1 MLSSKESKTNA
12 SNGLDA
18 FAKTHDLAEQ
28 LAFAETIAEKNP
40 EAVLALL
47 QVTLNQKHAA
57 FEQLDELRQKLNGSQ
72 WRPAIFLSWLQSH
85 PERAL
90 VAVSGQRVSV
100 GVAPGIAPESL
111 TMGTSIFLDAG
122 ADLLV
127 SLAPELASVGSVGA
141 FSRFHGDR
149 AVIVGPGEVELVVE
163 LGHDLR
169 DRSLK
174 KGDLLLFDGEACVA
188 TDVVESRH
196 QHASILREIE
206 ADKRIEE
213 LAGLED
219 VFEEVVGDVSL
230 HLFHPEVVAR
240 YRANPV
246 KGIILT
252 GPPGVGK
259 TSLIKCIA
267 RRLNELPNV
276 SAKVF
281 VAPPS
286 IHRSKWHGESEERIR
301 AMFAE
306 VKRAVSDGSYALL
319 VFDDVDH
326 LGSRGG
332 VNEIDS
338 RILPSFL
345 HEIDELRRVDRVLLV
360 GSTNRPDLLDEALM
374 RSGRFGDRQYAIPRP
389 GTRRATTDILAR
401 YLTEDLPYRDGAVG
415 RRSMIEQ
422 AVSALYAPNGELA
435 TLATLHFRSG
445 ATRPVTPGALM
456 SGALIEAATEEA
468 KRRSCHRERRGERR
482 GEPAGLGGDDLL
494 AGFDLQLTAVI
505 DRLRPETARRLLDL
519 PPDLDVVKVERAS
532 RGTRARRYTFTT
544 PSD

>member
-1 MLSSKESKTNA
+1 MLSSKESKTNE

-18 FAKTHDLAEQ
+18 FAKTHGLEEQ
-28 LAFAETIAEKNP
+28 LAFAEAIAEKNP

-57 FEQLDELRQKLNGSQ
+57 FQQLEKLQQKLNGSQ
-72 WRPAIFLSWLQSH
+72 WRPAIFLRRLESF

-100 GVAPGIAPESL
+100 GVAPGIPPERL
-111 TMGTSIFLDAG
+111 TVGTSVYLDAG

-163 LGHDLR
+163 LGHDIRNR
-169 DRSLK
+169 DLK
-174 KGDLLLFDGEACVA
+174 KGDLLLFDGEAYVA

-196 QHASILREIE
+196 QHATILQEIE

-219 VFEEVVGDVSL
+219 VFEEIVGDVSL
-230 HLFHPEVVAR
+230 HLFYPEVVAR
-240 YRANPV
+240 HRANPV

-306 VKRAVSDGSYALL
+306 VKLAVSDGSYALL

-332 VNEIDS
+332 MKRSTVAFCRASCTKSTSSAASTASCSSD
-338 RILPSFL
+338 
-345 HEIDELRRVDRVLLV
+345 RRT
-360 GSTNRPDLLDEALM
+360 GPTCS
-374 RSGRFGDRQYAIPRP
+374 
-389 GTRRATTDILAR
+389 TRR
-401 YLTEDLPYRDGAVG
+401 
-415 RRSMIEQ
+415 
-422 AVSALYAPNGELA
+422 
-435 TLATLHFRSG
+435 
-445 ATRPVTPGALM
+445 
-456 SGALIEAATEEA
+456 
-468 KRRSCHRERRGERR
+468 
-482 GEPAGLGGDDLL
+482 
-494 AGFDLQLTAVI
+494 
-505 DRLRPETARRLLDL
+505 
-519 PPDLDVVKVERAS
+519 
-532 RGTRARRYTFTT
+532 
-544 PSD
+544 

>member
-1 MLSSKESKTNA
+1 MLSSKESKTNE

-18 FAKTHDLAEQ
+18 FAKTHGLEEQ

-57 FEQLDELRQKLNGSQ
+57 SQQLEKLQQKLNGSQ
-72 WRPAIFLSWLQSH
+72 WRPAIFLRRLESF

-100 GVAPGIAPESL
+100 GVAPGIPPESL
-111 TMGTSIFLDAG
+111 TVGTSIYLDAG

-163 LGHDLR
+163 LGHDIRNR
-169 DRSLK
+169 DLT
-174 KGDLLLFDGEACVA
+174 KGDLLLFDGEAYVA

-196 QHASILREIE
+196 QHATILQEIE

-230 HLFHPEVVAR
+230 HLFHAEVVAR
-240 YRANPV
+240 HRANPV

-306 VKRAVSDGSYALL
+306 VKLAVSDGSYALL

-345 HEIDELRRVDRVLLV
+345 HEIDELRSVDRVLLV

-374 RSGRFGDRQYAIPRP
+374 RSGRFGGRQYAIPRP
-389 GTRRATTDILAR
+389 GTRQATTDILAR
-401 YLTEDLPYRDGAVG
+401 YLTEDLPYREAAGG

-468 KRRSCHRERRGERR
+468 KRRSCHRARL
-482 GEPAGLGGDDLL
+482 GEPAGRGGDDLH
-494 AGFDLQLTAVI
+494 APTDMQRTTVI
-505 DRLRPETARRLLDL
+505 DRRRTRTPRRLLDL